1 MRKQAVKPMEKF
13 KKEHFMKKIV
23 LVVSIAILVLVVP
36 RLLAQEKEKPAG
48 DAKPAQSEKI
58 ITPLRV
64 QIVFNEYDGDKKT
77 SSLPYTL
84 LVNADDKGPQ
94 AAVRIG
100 LKVPIETS
108 SGTTKQF
115 QYQDLSINLDGRA
128 EKTEDG
134 RFLLRLNV
142 EKFGLYAPNQN
153 PKPSGVEGIEIS
165 SAQPIIQNFRSQ
177 VNLLV
182 RDGQTIQST
191 VATDPITGHVVKV
204 DVTLNVIK

>member
-1 MRKQAVKPMEKF
+1 
-13 KKEHFMKKIV
+13 MKKTV
-23 LVVSIAILVLVVP
+23 LAVSIAILVLVVP
-36 RLLAQEKEKPAG
+36 LLLAQDKEKSSG
-48 DAKPAQSEKI
+48 DTKPAQSEKI
-58 ITPLRV
+58 VTPLRV

-108 SGTTKQF
+108 SGTNKQF

-128 EKTEDG
+128 EKTEDC

-142 EKFGLYAPNQN
+142 EKFGLYAPNRN
-153 PKPSGVEGIEIS
+153 PKPSGVEVIEIS

>member
-1 MRKQAVKPMEKF
+1 
-13 KKEHFMKKIV
+13 MKKYV
-23 LVVSIAILVLVVP
+23 LVVVFVFSAFGASQLFG
-36 RLLAQEKEKPAG
+36 QDKEKTAETSK
-48 DAKPAQSEKI
+48 AVETQKPSEAQKTV
-58 ITPLRV
+58 TPLRV

-100 LKVPIETS
+100 LKVPIEIS
-108 SGTTKQF
+108 SGAAKSF

-142 EKFGLYAPNQN
+142 EKFGVYVPDQSQR
-153 PKPSGVEGIEIS
+153 PSGVEGRVEIFS
-165 SAQPIIQNFRSQ
+165 GQPIIQNFRSQ
-177 VNLLV
+177 VNLIV